1 MLISVGP
8 ERRTYSEIAEWLK
21 EEGYDTSKS
30 AVGRYAKYL
39 STQGRTR
46 ESVLKRTGS
55 GGTGRE
61 HDEDVPAAGTRDPRP
76 PPRDLGVVE
85 FVASAA
91 ARAGDD
97 HRAGTNPGYGCGLPA
112 RASRKLPL
120 GSGPLK
126 GDTRAGRNLR
136 RLGHGACGVRGGRA
150 PRLLGGRRAVVA
162 G

>member
-55 GGTGRE
+55 GGTGRFYKLIHE
-61 HDEDVPAAGTRDPRP
+61 LL
-76 PPRDLGVVE
+76 DLFE
-85 FVASAA
+85 
-91 ARAGDD
+91 
-97 HRAGTNPGYGCGLPA
+97 
-112 RASRKLPL
+112 
-120 GSGPLK
+120 
-126 GDTRAGRNLR
+126 R
-136 RLGHGACGVRGGRA
+136 RQ
-150 PRLLGGRRAVVA
+150 P
-162 G
+162 